1 VGASGCFTRDC
12 PICGSSLWSVVLPLA
27 PTPLGDAL
35 SASQV
40 SARELPT
47 YPLNLAQCSKC
58 QHVFLPLV
66 VEPDESYLNY
76 FFETSK
82 SPGLS
87 TSMQR
92 LAFEL
97 WARRL
102 VVASPLVVDIGSN
115 DGTWLRH
122 FMDQGA
128 EVLGV
133 EPSRRI
139 SEQATSA
146 GIETINEYFTRNVAQ
161 QIRSEKGAPAII
173 TANYVTANVPNLQ
186 EFFGGLRDLS
196 GDETI
201 VAITTGYHPDQFRVN
216 MFDFIYHEHV
226 SYFTA
231 QDFVHLAEQFGFS
244 VIEAQRI
251 GLKGGS
257 LRVLLRPSQ
266 ASPEHHVDVQRI
278 VQYERWAGICE
289 RSWFDDLQ
297 SRVSREVSRAH
308 QIFDSVKARKILGYG
323 MSHSVTTL
331 LYHFDLVERV
341 SALTD
346 DNEARQG
353 LFSPGRGLPIL
364 SPKAALLEEFDTAVI
379 LAWQHDGLIRNRLTD
394 LGWVGNVV
402 QPLPGASLI
411 LKGN

>member
-1 VGASGCFTRDC
+1 MGASGCFTRDC
-12 PICGSSLWSVVLPLA
+12 PICGSSSWSVVLPLT

-40 SARELPT
+40 LARELAT
-47 YPLNLAQCSKC
+47 YPLDLAECSSC

-66 VEPDESYLNY
+66 VEPDESYSNY

-87 TSMQR
+87 ASMQR

-97 WARRL
+97 WANRL
-102 VVASPLVVDIGSN
+102 VVSSRLVVDIGSN
-115 DGTWLRH
+115 DGTWLGH

-133 EPSRRI
+133 EPSKRI
-139 SEQATSA
+139 AEQAASA
-146 GIETINEYFTRNVAQ
+146 GIETINEYFTRNVSQ
-161 QIRSEKGAPAII
+161 KIRSERGAPAII
-173 TANYVTANVPNLQ
+173 TANFVTANVPNLQ

-201 VAITTGYHPDQFRVN
+201 VAITTGYHPDQFQVN

-231 QDFVHLAEQFGFS
+231 QDFVHLAEQYGFS

-257 LRVLLRPSQ
+257 LRVLLRRSQ
-266 ASPEHHVDVQRI
+266 GSIEHHVDVHRI
-278 VQYERWAGICE
+278 VQYERWAGIRE
-289 RSWFDDLQ
+289 PSWFHDLQ
-297 SRVSREVSRAH
+297 SRVSREISRTH
-308 QIFDSVKARKILGYG
+308 QILDGVNAQKILGYG

-353 LFSPGRGLPIL
+353 SFSPGLGLPIL
-364 SPKAALLEEFDTAVI
+364 SPADALLGEFDTAVI
-379 LAWQHDGLIRNRLTD
+379 LAWQHDRLIRNRLVS
-394 LGWVGNVV
+394 LEWVGNIV

-411 LKGN
+411 QKGD

>member
-1 VGASGCFTRDC
+1 MT
-12 PICGSSLWSVVLPLA
+12 

-35 SASQV
+35 RASQAL
-40 SARELPT
+40 ARELVT
-47 YPLNLAQCSKC
+47 YPLDLAECSSC

-66 VEPDESYLNY
+66 VEPDESYSNY

-87 TSMQR
+87 ASMQR

-97 WARRL
+97 WANRL
-102 VVASPLVVDIGSN
+102 VVSSSLVVDIGSN
-115 DGTWLRH
+115 DGTWLGH

-133 EPSRRI
+133 EPSQRL
-139 SEQATSA
+139 SEQAASA
-146 GIETINEYFTRNVAQ
+146 GIETINDYFTSIVAQ
-161 QIRSEKGAPAII
+161 KIRSERGAPAII
-173 TANYVTANVPNLQ
+173 TANFVTANVPNLQ

-196 GDETI
+196 GEDTI

-231 QDFVHLAEQFGFS
+231 QDFVHLAEQYGFS
-244 VIEAQRI
+244 VIEAQRS

-266 ASPEHHVDVQRI
+266 GSPEHHVDVQRI
-278 VQYERWAGICE
+278 VQYERWAGIRE
-289 RSWFDDLQ
+289 PSWFHDLQ
-297 SRVSREVSRAH
+297 SRVSREISRTH
-308 QIFDSVKARKILGYG
+308 QIFNGVKAQKVLGYG

-346 DNEARQG
+346 DNAARQG
-353 LFSPGRGLPIL
+353 LFSPGQGLPIL
-364 SPKAALLEEFDTAVI
+364 SPAVASRGEFDTTVI
-379 LAWQHDGLIRNRLTD
+379 LAWQHDGLIRNRLAN
-394 LGWVGNVV
+394 LGWVGNIV

-411 LKGN
+411 QKGD